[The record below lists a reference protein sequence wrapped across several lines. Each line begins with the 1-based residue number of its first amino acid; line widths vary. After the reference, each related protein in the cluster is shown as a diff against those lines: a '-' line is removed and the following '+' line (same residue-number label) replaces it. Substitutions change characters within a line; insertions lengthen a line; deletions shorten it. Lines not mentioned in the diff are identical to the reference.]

1 MDWRFTLQIIILVVL
16 LALYMFFS
24 LSKTA
29 IMTLSK
35 VRISKM
41 VEENIKN
48 SGSLEKITRDK
59 SRLIGSIIFC
69 NSICIIGASAIT
81 TYLIGK
87 YIENKYIVIILSVL
101 IVATII
107 LIFGE
112 ITTNAVAKQKSEQIA
127 KVVVKPIRVVVC
139 LLTPVIK
146 LFTIISAVFIKA
158 VGCDP
163 KAVKPFITEEELKS
177 MVGVSEEAGV
187 LEDVEKEIIF
197 NVFDFADLQVKD
209 VMIPRV
215 DVIAISKEAKY
226 SEIVDII
233 KKEQFSRMPVYKESI
248 DNIVGILNTKDL
260 IIRYND
266 KSEFDVNKYTRE
278 PFYTFEFKLIKEVF
292 KEMKK
297 TKNHMAIV
305 LDEYGGTVGIITIE
319 DLIEEIVGDIE
330 DEYDD
335 EEEEVEV
342 VKEDEYIVDGSAKL
356 HDISELIGVT
366 LEDDELDSVGG
377 FVTAQLGRIPNEKE
391 EVSYEGIRFVVE
403 EMDRNRIKKVRIFT

>member
-1 MDWRFTLQIIILVVL
+1 MDWGFTVQIIILVVL
-16 LALYMFFS
+16 LVLYVFFS
-24 LSKTA
+24 LSKTS

-35 VRISKM
+35 VRINKM

-48 SGSLEKITRDK
+48 SGSLERITRDK
-59 SRLIGSIIFC
+59 SKFIGAVIFC
-69 NSICIIGASAIT
+69 NSVCIIGASAIT
-81 TYLIGK
+81 TYLAGK
-87 YIENKYIVIILSVL
+87 LIENKYIGIIVSVL
-101 IVATII
+101 AVTTMI

-112 ITTNAVAKQKSEQIA
+112 ITPSAVAKQRSEQIA
-127 KVVVKPIRVVVC
+127 KVVVKPISIIVFI
-139 LLTPVIK
+139 LTPVIK
-146 LFTIISAVFIKA
+146 LFTIISSVFIKA

-163 KAVKPFITEEELKS
+163 KAGKPFITEEELKS

-215 DVIAISKEAKY
+215 DIIAVS
-226 SEIVDII
+226 SDII
-233 KKEQFSRMPVYKESI
+233 YPEIIEVIKNEQFSRMPVYKDSI
-248 DNIVGILNTKDL
+248 DNVVGILNTKDL
-260 IIRYND
+260 IIRHRDNV
-266 KSEFDVNKYTRE
+266 KFDVNNYARE

-335 EEEEVEV
+335 EEEEIEV
-342 VKEDEYIVDGSAKL
+342 VKEDEYIVNGSAKL
-356 HDISELIGVT
+356 HDVSELIGVT

-391 EVSYEGIRFVVE
+391 EIMYGDIRFVVE
-403 EMDRNRIKKVRIFT
+403 KLDKNRIKKVRIFT